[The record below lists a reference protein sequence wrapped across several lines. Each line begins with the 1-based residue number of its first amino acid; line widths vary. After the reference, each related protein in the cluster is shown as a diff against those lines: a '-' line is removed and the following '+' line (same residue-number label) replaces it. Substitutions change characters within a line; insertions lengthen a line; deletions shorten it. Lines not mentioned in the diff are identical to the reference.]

1 LDLDAPVGR
10 MSEGGPMTKRKI
22 AGWIMLPVV
31 YAAFFGVLE
40 LVLEAQEEQEMAVCC
55 RDMPPSVTP
64 PPERPSPSTPVEE
77 VFKPEPVALA
87 LNLGC
92 RALPSWRVYST
103 VPLVYHPPC
112 RPGEMLRRA
121 RARKRLTKELEQAR
135 AGNTALHERL
145 REMAAYEARM
155 GVQ

>member
-1 LDLDAPVGR
+1 
-10 MSEGGPMTKRKI
+10 MTKRKI

-31 YAAFFGVLE
+31 YAAFFGVLA
-40 LVLEAQEEQEMAVCC
+40 LVLEMYEEQEMAVCC
-55 RDMPPSVTP
+55 RDVPPSVTP
-64 PPERPSPSTPVEE
+64 LPERPSPSTPVEE
-77 VFKPEPVALA
+77 VFEPEPVALA

-92 RALPSWRVYST
+92 VPSPSWRVYST

-121 RARKRLTKELEQAR
+121 RARKALTEELEQAR
-135 AGNTALHERL
+135 AENTALHERL

>member
-1 LDLDAPVGR
+1 
-10 MSEGGPMTKRKI
+10 MTKRKI

-92 RALPSWRVYST
+92 RVLPSWRVYST

-145 REMAAYEARM
+145 RKMAAYEARM

>member
-1 LDLDAPVGR
+1 
-10 MSEGGPMTKRKI
+10 MTKRKI

-40 LVLEAQEEQEMAVCC
+40 LVFEAQEEQRMAACC

-64 PPERPSPSTPVEE
+64 LPERASPSTPVEE
-77 VFKPEPVALA
+77 VFEPEPVALA
-87 LNLGC
+87 LNLDC
-92 RALPSWRVYST
+92 VALPSWRVYST

-121 RARKRLTKELEQAR
+121 RARKALAEELERAR
-135 AGNTALHERL
+135 AENTALHERL

>member
-1 LDLDAPVGR
+1 
-10 MSEGGPMTKRKI
+10 MTKRKI

-31 YAAFFGVLE
+31 YAAFFGLLA
-40 LVLEAQEEQEMAVCC
+40 LVLQAEEEQEMAVCC
-55 RDMPPSVTP
+55 RDTPPLVTP
-64 PPERPSPSTPVEE
+64 SPERPSPSPPVEE

-92 RALPSWRVYST
+92 VALPSWRVYST

-121 RARKRLTKELEQAR
+121 RARKALTEELEQAR
-135 AGNTALHERL
+135 AENTALHERL